1 MADYVAIFDDLVS
14 EITQHYHRGRV
25 LIAIDGADEQASR
38 QFADSL
44 ARAMTT
50 RSLQVFRSTST
61 PRGTADNFDL
71 SHPRHDSYGG
81 DEDHTRLREIVS
93 RFREGR
99 LATDTSGSDVP
110 ADATLIV
117 DGRFLLRPELR
128 GTWHFRVWLESDTR
142 LSDESLEAQIRYT
155 RDGSPRAAADATF
168 DVTHA
173 QAPARVWADS
183 C

>member
-1 MADYVAIFDDLVS
+1 M
-14 EITQHYHRGRV
+14 
-25 LIAIDGADEQASR
+25 
-38 QFADSL
+38 
-44 ARAMTT
+44 
-50 RSLQVFRSTST
+50 
-61 PRGTADNFDL
+61 
-71 SHPRHDSYGG
+71 
-81 DEDHTRLREIVS
+81 S

-155 RDGSPRAAADATF
+155 RDGSPRAAADAIF
-168 DVTHA
+168 DVTNA